1 MAMAL
6 NIRCYVNLEQEM
18 NSMQRILSVATTTPT
33 ERDTQMDLSLPE
45 GCSQE
50 EPLEGSGLAVHH
62 ASHLP
67 PVLKRISFSIALN
80 TRVDVIGR
88 TGVGKLS
95 LVLALFRFLEA
106 CHGQISIDG
115 IGISRVPVA
124 RLRNRLAITP
134 QYPFLF

>member
-18 NSMQRILSVATTTPT
+18 NSMQRILSFATTTPT

-45 GCSQE
+45 AFSQE
-50 EPLEGSGLAVHH
+50 EPLEFSGLVVHH

-80 TRVDVIGR
+80 TRVDAIDR
-88 TGVGKLS
+88 TGVGKSS
-95 LVLALFRFLEA
+95 LLLALFRFLEA

-115 IGISRVPVA
+115 IGTSQVPVA
-124 RLRNRLAITP
+124 RLRNRLAIIP
-134 QYPFLF
+134 QYLVLF

>member
-1 MAMAL
+1 MLCQSRTRDEQHAAHTL
-6 NIRCYVNLEQEM
+6 IRDDYSNRTRL
-18 NSMQRILSVATTTPT
+18 L
-33 ERDTQMDLSLPE
+33 DLSLPE

-50 EPLEGSGLAVHH
+50 EPLEGTGLVVHH

-67 PVLKRISFSIALN
+67 RVLKRISFSIARN
-80 TRVDVIGR
+80 SRVDVIGR

-95 LVLALFRFLEA
+95 LVLAVFRFLEP

-124 RLRNRLAITP
+124 RLRNRLAIIP
-134 QYPFLF
+134 QYPVLF